1 MMVKQKDIC
10 AVLQDGTCRTSA
22 KIREALGSPAR
33 NQTNTAIGKLVT
45 HGYIERLEK
54 GCFVITDA
62 GRKALTIGDK
72 AFNSAPKSQRLIG
85 RRTKQRTTRDK
96 IWAAMRMLQTFTYA
110 ELELRTGAAY
120 TSLQPYLTALRRAGY
135 LAVLRKIGRDKVYRL
150 VNDTGFQ
157 APQIKHN
164 RRRVFDPNTGEILEV
179 IHAKK

>member
-1 MMVKQKDIC
+1 MVKQKDIC
-10 AVLQDGTCRTSA
+10 IALQDGTCRTSTEI
-22 KIREALGSPAR
+22 KEALDSPAR

-62 GRKALTIGDK
+62 GREALAIGDK
-72 AFNSAPKSQRLIG
+72 AFNSAPKNQKLVG
-85 RRTKQRTTRDK
+85 RRTKKRTTRDK

-120 TSLQPYLTALRRAGY
+120 TSLQPYLTALHKAGY
-135 LAVLRKIGRDKVYRL
+135 LAIIRKIGRDKIYRL

-157 APQIKHN
+157 TPQIKHN
-164 RRRVFDPNTGEILEV
+164 KKWVFDPNTGDIKEIH
-179 IHAKK
+179 HAAQ